1 MNLLLKSKIKQSCA
15 GLLLALTASF
25 AHADITT
32 GLLGWYGFENNADD
46 SSGNARNGAATAVTY
61 AAGRVGQ
68 AAVFNNTTSF
78 VTVAGLS
85 GVLPSGNSNRT
96 VAFWVKPSST
106 ADNGNMV
113 SWGNSGAG
121 NTVRF
126 SALME
131 AGGELRMIG
140 EFADTNSGFF
150 LPTSSWTHVALTYGT
165 TNQVQ
170 FYVNGVLQ
178 ATTPVVL
185 NTNAGAPLR
194 IGVNAQGRNDEFF
207 GGSIDEVRVY
217 NRVLSAADVT
227 ELFNSTA
234 VAGSGSSAVAPVP
247 TLGEWGV
254 ILLSALMLR
263 TLWIRRRRQSSIL

>member
-1 MNLLLKSKIKQSCA
+1 
-15 GLLLALTASF
+15 
-25 AHADITT
+25 
-32 GLLGWYGFENNADD
+32 
-46 SSGNARNGAATAVTY
+46 
-61 AAGRVGQ
+61 
-68 AAVFNNTTSF
+68 
-78 VTVAGLS
+78 
-85 GVLPSGNSNRT
+85 
-96 VAFWVKPSST
+96 
-106 ADNGNMV
+106 MV

-254 ILLSALMLR
+254 ILLSALMLG